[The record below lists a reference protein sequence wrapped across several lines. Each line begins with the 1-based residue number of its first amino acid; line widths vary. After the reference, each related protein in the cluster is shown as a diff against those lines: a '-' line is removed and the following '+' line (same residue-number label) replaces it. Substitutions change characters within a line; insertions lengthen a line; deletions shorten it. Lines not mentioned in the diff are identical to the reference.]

1 MLILFVV
8 SVSTQTVACKVCG
21 VEFKSNR
28 ALAAH
33 MAKHKRG
40 LSSGNPKNNPGD
52 DVLELDTT
60 LNIMRMLEEGHTPIE
75 IMQIHKLSPQSMR
88 GILQEYKELE
98 ALAKPEKPSSE
109 AMLEIARLF
118 GERIRD
124 TCDSF
129 NDEQGICSEFS
140 LYDIDNEFRRM
151 YPGLFK
157 GSGGKTRFHVGANP
171 WICCFC
177 RKGIRR
183 GGE

>member
-1 MLILFVV
+1 MFVV
-8 SVSTQTVACKVCG
+8 SVSTQMVTCKVCG
-21 VEFKSNR
+21 REFKSNK

-33 MAKHKRG
+33 MIKHK
-40 LSSGNPKNNPGD
+40 SSSPSANPKGDPGGNS
-52 DVLELDTT
+52 LELETT

-75 IMQIHKLSPQSMR
+75 IMQIHKLNPQVMM
-88 GILQEYKELE
+88 GILQQYKELE

-124 TCDSF
+124 ACDSF
-129 NDEQGICSEFS
+129 NDEQGICNEFS

-157 GSGGKTRFHVGANP
+157 GSGGKTRFHVGVNP